1 MAFSTLQDDVPA
13 SAEPFTAK
21 STGVKS
27 TGAEPTGAEPFS
39 GTAELTLDPA
49 TDREWDE
56 LTEQAHRILDDTLRG
71 LRTLRTQPAWQPM
84 PAHVQ
89 AALDEAP
96 APRGERSLPA
106 VYAEVASRILPYTS
120 ANRHP
125 RAWGWVRGQ
134 GTPVAMLAD
143 MIASAANAHVGGGFS
158 APVHVEA
165 TVLRWLAEA
174 LDMRL
179 PGMRVPGMRVP
190 GASPGPGGL
199 LTGGAS
205 MANLLGLAVARH
217 AKAPFDVREQG
228 LSGQGRMLVYTS
240 TETHV
245 WAQKA
250 VELMGL
256 GRRSLRLVPADANG
270 RVSLPQLRQRVLE
283 DREAN
288 ELPFAV
294 IANAGTVNTGA
305 IDDLPGLRALCDE
318 QALWMHVDGAFGA
331 LLKLAPAYRDLVAG
345 LELADSVAL
354 DLHKWMSLPFETGC
368 LLVRDAAA
376 HKAAFAAPAAYMER
390 GHAGMLAGELSF
402 SDLGYESSR
411 GFKALRVW
419 MQLSVHGF
427 EKHGALIEQNMRQ
440 AAQLEHW
447 IGEHGELELQA
458 PRAAN
463 IVCFRYRPV
472 GSRSV
477 TETLNALNRRI
488 VTAVQES
495 SKFVVS
501 GTTLASGNFAVRVA
515 VTNHRSRMEDFREL
529 VEAIVQT
536 GRALIGRQVSPSA
549 TIDIYG
555 KP

>member
-1 MAFSTLQDDVPA
+1 MPA
-13 SAEPFTAK
+13 
-21 STGVKS
+21 
-27 TGAEPTGAEPFS
+27 GAEPFS
-39 GTAELTLDPA
+39 DVAELTLDPA

-56 LTEQAHRILDDTLRG
+56 LTEQAHRILDDTLHG
-71 LRTLRTQPAWQPM
+71 LRTLRAKPAWQPV

-96 APRGERSLPA
+96 IPRGERSLPA

-143 MIASAANAHVGGGFS
+143 LIASAANAHVGGGFT
-158 APVHVEA
+158 APVHVEG
-165 TVLRWLAEA
+165 TIIRWLAEA
-174 LDMRL
+174 LDMRA
-179 PGMRVPGMRVP
+179 P
-190 GASPGPGGL
+190 GAGEGPSGL
-199 LTGGAS
+199 LTSGAS
-205 MANLLGLAVARH
+205 VANLLGLAVARH

-228 LSGQGRMLVYTS
+228 LSGQGRMLVYAS
-240 TETHV
+240 SETHV
-245 WAQKA
+245 WARKA

-256 GRRSLRLVPADANG
+256 GRRSLRLVFADAQG
-270 RVSLPQLRQRVLE
+270 RVDLTALARQIAA
-283 DREAN
+283 DRAAG

-305 IDDLPGLRALCDE
+305 IDDLRGLRALCNE

-331 LLKLAPAYRDLVAG
+331 LLKLAPAYRDLVVG
-345 LELADSVAL
+345 LELADSLAF

-368 LLVRDAAA
+368 LLVRDGAA

-390 GHAGMLAGELSF
+390 TARGMLAGESF

-440 AAQLEHW
+440 AARLERW
-447 IGEHGELELQA
+447 IAEHGELELLA

-463 IVCFRYRPV
+463 IVCFRYRPL
-472 GSRSV
+472 RSGAA
-477 TETLNALNRRI
+477 TEMLNALNRSI
-488 VTAVQES
+488 VTAVQEGGE
-495 SKFVVS
+495 FIVS
-501 GTTLASGNFAVRVA
+501 GTTLASGSFAIRA
-515 VTNHRSRMEDFREL
+515 AITNHRSRMDDFGEL
-529 VEAIVQT
+529 VKAIVAI
-536 GRALIGRQVSPSA
+536 GRALTACEVSASP
-549 TIDIYG
+549 TTKTCG
-555 KP
+555 KA